1 MGEADT
7 DPDLINCIIDYVQ
20 GRGTITMASA
30 VRNAPPRFQPFGQSQ
45 DVIEWRQFLEGM
57 ISKEIVVL
65 QQQFYTVNSS
75 WMSLDKWSSGLIT
88 QLLEIT
94 HGQWLY
100 RNFMVHDPVSGT
112 IATGKKEEL
121 LLEIEH
127 QQDLG
132 DARLLDEDKY
142 LAEVKLGDLETTSG
156 ELQHYWLLAIKTV
169 RTAKL
174 LQEQQERQQT
184 GSREAT

>member
-1 MGEADT
+1 M
-7 DPDLINCIIDYVQ
+7 P
-20 GRGTITMASA
+20 SA
-30 VRNAPPRFQPFGQSQ
+30 VHNVPPQFQTFGQLQ
-45 DVIEWRQFLEGM
+45 DVIGWRRFLEGM

-65 QQQFYTVNSS
+65 QQQFYAVNGS

-127 QQDLG
+127 QRDLG
-132 DARLLDEDKY
+132 DAGLLDEDKY
-142 LAEVKLGDLETTSG
+142 LAEVNSGDLETTSG
-156 ELQHYWLLAIKTV
+156 ERQHYWLLAIKTV
-169 RTAKL
+169 RKAKL
-174 LQEQQERQQT
+174 L
-184 GSREAT
+184 